1 MTKQTIQT
9 TLVSSFVAIVN
20 KNRNVSDY
28 IKYGLKMM
36 LTPIHKILFIDATII
51 VELQHLIPDEYIQY
65 LHLVPT
71 TFEDCYLSEY
81 IPEITN
87 FGLCGNPKKDTLKYM
102 IIINNKLDFVKKAIE
117 INIFNSSQF
126 IWVDFGIAHINKSEI
141 YDPFIECI
149 INLKDNIYNKIRIGS
164 IWQSTPQLEEY
175 YITQENIYN
184 KISWI
189 FAGGLFG
196 GDVESLLQFEKLS
209 REKCLQVIN
218 EKGKLMWEVNI
229 WYMVYLENKELF
241 SLYNCDHN
249 LSLITNY

>member
-81 IPEITN
+81 IPEII
-87 FGLCGNPKKDTLKYM
+87 K
-102 IIINNKLDFVKKAIE
+102 
-117 INIFNSSQF
+117 
-126 IWVDFGIAHINKSEI
+126 I
-141 YDPFIECI
+141 YD
-149 INLKDNIYNKIRIGS
+149 
-164 IWQSTPQLEEY
+164 Y
-175 YITQENIYN
+175 Y
-184 KISWI
+184 
-189 FAGGLFG
+189 
-196 GDVESLLQFEKLS
+196 
-209 REKCLQVIN
+209 
-218 EKGKLMWEVNI
+218 
-229 WYMVYLENKELF
+229 
-241 SLYNCDHN
+241 
-249 LSLITNY
+249 